1 MKDEKVL
8 ETIKQLIKE
17 VKQEMQTKKV
27 LTEGKV
33 PEEIFKKHQKDIRTF
48 IAENVIKALKDA
60 EE

>member
-1 MKDEKVL
+1 MYGIIQK
-8 ETIKQLIKE
+8 